1 MRNTKN
7 MSKTETT
14 NKGHNMSKNNRGIN
28 GTRPNNPSEGAWNC
42 DLCGA
47 TNVHGAKG
55 AICGC
60 GESRKRNGREQPQAQ
75 RARAAARG

>member
-1 MRNTKN
+1 MMTN
-7 MSKTETT
+7 T
-14 NKGHNMSKNNRGIN
+14 NKATN

-47 TNVHGAKG
+47 TNVHGKKG

-60 GESRKRNGREQPQAQ
+60 GESRKRNQPKTATVDLDSIELTW
-75 RARAAARG
+75 